1 MKNEITVQQTT
12 TVYEYELIDNGV
24 LLTDTECG
32 LRVAALNDDD
42 GRGITNQKV
51 EKLLG
56 DWLHGEIENVIE
68 RSTAEKLK
76 ITNNPPMCKNDKRL
90 QLFEQIIRWHKE
102 NEEERMV
109 FAIFVENDSFTSAIA
124 SDNTDK
130 LVNVFLNMMETKEV
144 AKVILKAALVYT
156 TNQKRAK
163 RDLDNADSK

>member
-51 EKLLG
+51 VELLG
-56 DWLHGEIENVIE
+56 NWLHGEIENVIE

-76 ITNNPPMCKNDKRL
+76 ITIGITP
-90 QLFEQIIRWHKE
+90 I
-102 NEEERMV
+102 NE
-109 FAIFVENDSFTSAIA
+109 
-124 SDNTDK
+124 
-130 LVNVFLNMMETKEV
+130 
-144 AKVILKAALVYT
+144 
-156 TNQKRAK
+156 
-163 RDLDNADSK
+163 